1 MKLTVL
7 FDNPY
12 WIGVL
17 EEERDGNLYVARH
30 IFGAEPSDQLVYE
43 FVLNEMAALQRRMT
57 VGIPIEAGERKAVN
71 PKRMQREVRRELARD
86 GLTSKAREAMRL
98 QIETRKQEHKRE
110 SRAEREAL
118 KEYKRG
124 IAREKA
130 KARHR
135 GR

>member
-1 MKLTVL
+1 MKLTIR
-7 FDNPY
+7 FDTPY

-17 EEERDGNLYVARH
+17 EEERDGSLYVTRH

-43 FVLNEMAALQRRMT
+43 FVLHEMAALQSRMT
-57 VGIPIEAGERKAVN
+57 VGIPVETVGRKSIS

-86 GLTSKAREAMRL
+86 GLTSKAHEAMRL
-98 QIETRKQEHKRE
+98 QIEARKQEHKRE

-118 KEYKRG
+118 KDYKREL
-124 IAREKA
+124 ARQKA

-135 GR
+135 GH